1 MSRLRAPVLILCAL
15 GQGGAQTRR
24 RMDADKHAVPVIKLG
39 RTRRLVSFSREK
51 DSRSNGY
58 VVSDRFGAALFATQC
73 LPLAAAYINSLQSG
87 DAVSAASLYEAA
99 SKPRLVHR
107 RWSVRKTKLDALPEA
122 FEAQRRAQ
130 PDVEAAVLGHPH
142 RIQVTSS
149 DFMSC

>member
-1 MSRLRAPVLILCAL
+1 MSTNPYN
-15 GQGGAQTRR
+15 
-24 RMDADKHAVPVIKLG
+24 DPHAVPVIKLG

-107 RWSVRKTKLDALPEA
+107 RWSVQKTKLDALPEA

>member
-1 MSRLRAPVLILCAL
+1 ME
-15 GQGGAQTRR
+15 
-24 RMDADKHAVPVIKLG
+24 ADPRAVPVIKLG
-39 RTRRLVSFSREK
+39 RTRRLVAFSREK

-58 VVSDRFGAALFATQC
+58 VVSDRFGAALFATQR
-73 LPLAAAYINSLQSG
+73 LPVAAAYINSLRAG

-107 RWSVRKTKLDALPEA
+107 RWAVQKTKLDALPAA

-142 RIQVTSS
+142 RIQVASS
-149 DFMSC
+149 DFLS